1 MTHTE
6 IVKEKLK
13 EIEKRNKAHREQAK
27 RLKIAPLSDG
37 GWDDTINLE
46 GELKGMQTAIKS
58 ELEFL
63 EKEKEFFDKLYY
75 PQYLVQEIPHVV
87 TTEKFFVDKSVE
99 DDTFQQIEIIINRIT
114 DCKNALKLIKNQGGM
129 K

>member
-1 MTHTE
+1 MEENKTYTK

-13 EIEKRNKAHREQAK
+13 KIEKRNKAHREEAK

-46 GELKGMQTAIKS
+46 SELIGMQIAIKS

-63 EKEKEFFDKLYY
+63 EKFAENLILGKRKRGQHKYNKIDIRE
-75 PQYLVQEIPHVV
+75 
-87 TTEKFFVDKSVE
+87 
-99 DDTFQQIEIIINRIT
+99 RIT
-114 DCKNALKLIKNQGGM
+114 DIKNALKLIENGRK
-129 K
+129 